1 MSAVETL
8 HAAHAAGITLTLDGD
23 GILLEAGAEPP
34 QAVLEAL
41 ARHKLAILAL
51 LKPGTDGW
59 CASDWAAYF
68 DGRLR
73 AASRDGCSRARAAAL
88 AFECCV
94 VEWLNRHPVPS
105 SAGRCAWCGEA
116 ESSNAMVLPFGC
128 EPGGHTWLHS
138 QCWPEWH
145 RRRRAEAV
153 TALQAIGLTT
163 ACSQGTPKADSET
176 KHDVATNEVPF

>member
-8 HAAHAAGITLTLDGD
+8 HAAHAAGITLTIDGD

-41 ARHKLAILAL
+41 ARHKPAILAL
-51 LKPGTDGW
+51 LKPGAHGW
-59 CASDWAAYF
+59 CASDWAAHF
-68 DGRLR
+68 DARQQ
-73 AASRDGCSRARAAAL
+73 AASRNGCSRARAAAL
-88 AFECCV
+88 AFESCV
-94 VEWLNRHPVPS
+94 VEWLNRHPVAS

-138 QCWPEWH
+138 QCWRDWH
-145 RRRRAEAV
+145 LRRRAEAFA
-153 TALQAIGLTT
+153 ALQAVGLTI
-163 ACSQGTPKADSET
+163 ASSGGGALR
-176 KHDVATNEVPF
+176 